1 MEGRGRVYFCG
12 VTMVLGKK
20 GKGREGEELTPSLPP
35 LMPSPYVQQY
45 GIPAKSRYIRSGVCT
60 NLHNSRLIN
69 GNRMH
74 VHVTMSQC

>member
-35 LMPSPYVQQY
+35 LMSPYVQQY
-45 GIPAKSRYIRSGVCT
+45 GIPAKNRYIRSGVYKPAQQQVYKMEIEC
-60 NLHNSRLIN
+60 IC
-69 GNRMH
+69 
-74 VHVTMSQC
+74 MSQC